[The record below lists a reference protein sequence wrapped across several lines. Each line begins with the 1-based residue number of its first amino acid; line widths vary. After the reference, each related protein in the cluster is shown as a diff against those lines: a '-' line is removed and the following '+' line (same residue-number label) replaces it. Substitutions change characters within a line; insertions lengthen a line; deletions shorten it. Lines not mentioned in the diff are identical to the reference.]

1 MPSTVPELV
10 LDAWP
15 VLEWIKG
22 REPTRSTFRR
32 IVEDALAGRVKLNMS
47 RINQGEV
54 LYSVQK
60 RFPPDRVVSALS
72 AFGEIPITFHSVD
85 DRLIDDAVQ
94 LKSVYAISYADAFAV
109 ALSVRLRAPLVSGD
123 PELKNVAVSGFQL
136 EWVGK

>member
-1 MPSTVPELV
+1 
-10 LDAWP
+10 
-15 VLEWIKG
+15 
-22 REPTRSTFRR
+22 
-32 IVEDALAGRVKLNMS
+32 MS